1 MEEVLNKKIEI
12 DKTNWQLVKFGDVV
26 FEPKES
32 TKNPIADNIEH
43 VVGLEHIA
51 SEDLHLR
58 NSNTIEENTTFTKKF
73 AIDDVL
79 FGRRRAYLKK
89 AAQAKFSGICSGDI
103 TVFRAKENL
112 LPELLPF
119 IVHNDKFFDYAIKHS
134 AGGLS
139 PRVKFKDLANYEFL
153 LPPKDQQAKLAK
165 LLWAMDEVIEKENI
179 NKLKYETFFKRY
191 LYDSVSGKLSNQF
204 NTWKEYLFGDLG
216 ETFGGL
222 NGKTKKDFGEGSPF
236 VNYMNVFSNSK
247 VNPSMVDYVRID
259 KGEKQNELKYGDILI
274 TGSSETP
281 QELGMSSVVLDNLK
295 GYYLNSFCFGFRL
308 NDFKT
313 LLPEY
318 ARFLMRGQ
326 EVRKFM
332 FKRAQGSTRFNL
344 SKTTVK
350 EKMKILLPQIDEQKQ
365 IAEKLDFME
374 ENISSFKFK
383 IQSSKALQKSL
394 INQVF

>member
-12 DKTNWQLVKFGDVV
+12 NKYNWQTVKFGDVV

-32 TKNPIADNIEH
+32 TKDILADNIQH
-43 VVGLEHIA
+43 VVGLEHIT
-51 SEDLHLR
+51 SGDLHLR
-58 NSNTIEENTTFTKKF
+58 NSNTIEESTTFTKKF
-73 AIDDVL
+73 AVDDVL

-103 TVFRAKENL
+103 TVFRAKDNL

-153 LPPKDQQAKLAK
+153 LPPKDQQAKLAE
-165 LLWAMDEVIEKENI
+165 LLWAMDDVIEKENI
-179 NKLKYETFFKRY
+179 NKLKYETFYKRY
-191 LYDSVSGKLSNQF
+191 LYDSVSGKLSTQF
-204 NTWKEYLFGDLG
+204 KTWKEYLLGDLG
-216 ETFGGL
+216 ESFGGL

-236 VNYMNVFSNSK
+236 VNYMNIFSNSK
-247 VNPSMVDYVRID
+247 IDPSKVDYVRID

-281 QELGMSSVVLDNLK
+281 QELGMSSVVLDDLK

-308 NDFKT
+308 KDFET

-318 ARFLMRGQ
+318 ARFLMRGE

-350 EKMKILLPQIDEQKQ
+350 EKMKIVLPKIEEQKE
-365 IAEKLDFME
+365 IANKLEFMVS
-374 ENISSFKFK
+374 NISNFESK
-383 IQSSKALQKSL
+383 ISSSKALQKSL